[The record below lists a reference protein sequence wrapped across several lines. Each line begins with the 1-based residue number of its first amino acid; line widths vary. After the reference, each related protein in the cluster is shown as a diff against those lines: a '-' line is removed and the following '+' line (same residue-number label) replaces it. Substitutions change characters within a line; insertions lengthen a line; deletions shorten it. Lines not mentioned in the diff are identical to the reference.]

1 MVNNLSGYVNFRGRT
16 SAATAASQTSA
27 QAASSETKETAQSKS
42 AYSAENVRAYGS
54 ASLNTTLSTEAAK
67 QKYADVSAGLDPET
81 KVALSGLL
89 KSGVLL
95 NNNSNDGT
103 TVLDNLH
110 KIVTEPRIRGLD
122 SKVLA
127 TEAITAISNPGSI
140 TQTFGDIPD
149 SVARAVFRHPELGVR
164 SNEEMEIG
172 QYSNCCVAASIEYNM
187 ASKKPAEFARM
198 AAGLSSEDYSVTKNL
213 KLSDIA
219 EKRDDAL
226 WLLEQFKL
234 PYQMDENDNLQV
246 TIAPDRNAIIRA
258 RVQTSY
264 RDPGERS
271 SLDVLM
277 QSALMNVGSQQTY
290 NTLNDTRTG
299 AMNPSNAGLTDLEKN
314 FAEEVVTGTPK
325 MPVLYQAIGED
336 GTVQARA
343 CDYQTMADQ
352 LLAELRMDE
361 NIIVGI
367 VDFNQQGQVMG
378 GHELTVTGAGEAPT
392 GDLVFICNDTADGDD
407 EPIYVLAQNL
417 LPRLHHA
424 GLPKEA
430 IGETEMPT
438 AFDGIQYYKEQLA

>member
-1 MVNNLSGYVNFRGRT
+1 MVNNLSGYINFRGKT
-16 SAATAASQTSA
+16 SSVAGSA
-27 QAASSETKETAQSKS
+27 QTTTPEKPANVDQTQQKS
-42 AYSAENVRAYGS
+42 CSAETVKAYQ
-54 ASLNTTLSTEAAK
+54 TTGISTSLSTEESQK
-67 QKYADVSAGLDPET
+67 KYAEVSALLDPDS

-95 NNNSNDGT
+95 NNNSNDGS

-110 KIVTEPRIRGLD
+110 KIISEPRIKGLNPQT
-122 SKVLA
+122 LA
-127 TEAITAISNPGSI
+127 TEAITAIANPGSI

-149 SVARAVFRHPELGVR
+149 SVSRAIFRHPELGVR
-164 SNEEMEIG
+164 SKEELNIN

-213 KLSDIA
+213 HLSDIA

-226 WLLEQFKL
+226 WLLDKFKL
-234 PYQMDENDNLQV
+234 PCQIDDQDNLTV

-264 RDPGERS
+264 RDQGERS

-277 QSALMNVGSQQTY
+277 QSALMNVGSQQSY
-290 NTLNDTRTG
+290 NALNDTRAGVLNNSPT
-299 AMNPSNAGLTDLEKN
+299 GLTDLEKT
-314 FAEEVVTGTPK
+314 FTEEIVEGVAK
-325 MPVLYQAIGED
+325 ESVIYQALGED
-336 GTVQARA
+336 GTIQARS
-343 CDYQTMADQ
+343 CDYQTMANQ
-352 LLAELRMDE
+352 IITAIQMDS
-361 NIIVGI
+361 NVIVGY
-367 VDFNQQGQVMG
+367 VDTNENGQVIG
-378 GHELTVTGAGEAPT
+378 GHEITITGAGESPT
-392 GDLVFICNDTADGDD
+392 GELVFVCNDTADGQD
-407 EPIYVLAQNL
+407 EPIYVLAENL

-430 IGETEMPT
+430 LNGAQMPT